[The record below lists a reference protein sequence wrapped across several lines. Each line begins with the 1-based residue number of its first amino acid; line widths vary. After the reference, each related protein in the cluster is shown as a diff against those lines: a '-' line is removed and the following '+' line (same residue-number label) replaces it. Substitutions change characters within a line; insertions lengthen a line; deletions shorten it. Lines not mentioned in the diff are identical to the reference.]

1 MGLFTRSIRPPDDTI
16 PNAND
21 PADVPPATVGPP
33 SATPGDPAG
42 VTLTGEDVGW
52 SPPRVTPSAWSGWPE
67 DWWVPNWS
75 GGAIPQTLT
84 DTAWMCIDYNA
95 STLAAM
101 PPYLKDAAPSLQADW
116 INNPDPD
123 VYSDFGEFLK
133 QAAWDYQMG
142 ETFILTT
149 ARYATGWPARF
160 HVVPPW
166 MVNIDIMNGLRSYS
180 IGGEDVNGDLLHIRY
195 RSQVGYA
202 HGEGPLDAGRYRM
215 LAARMLIQYASKLI
229 GGGGI
234 PSGVLEHP
242 AEQTPA
248 QAAQLKADW
257 VAARLSGIGEP
268 AVLSGGIKW
277 TPTQINPNDLG
288 LTTLLDREEGRIA
301 HLLGVPSELVG
312 IPTSTDPMTY
322 KNVTM
327 WFDLHW
333 RSGLRPKAQAIMA
346 ALSGW
351 ALPRGTSVELNR
363 DEYVAAE
370 PLERAQ
376 TAQILFGIQDPVTG
390 KRALEVDEIRDS
402 ERLDNSTPSDVSSGV
417 LR

>member
-1 MGLFTRSIRPPDDTI
+1 MT
-16 PNAND
+16 PNDND

-33 SATPGDPAG
+33 SAVPGDPHGFSLEGA
-42 VTLTGEDVGW
+42 D
-52 SPPRVTPSAWSGWPE
+52 PPAWVPPNIVPSAWSGWPGE
-67 DWWVPNWS
+67 WFTPYWS
-75 GGAIPQTLT
+75 GGAMPNQLT
-84 DTAWMCIDYNA
+84 DTAWMCIDFNA
-95 STLAAM
+95 AQLSAM

-116 INNPDPD
+116 LNNPDPD
-123 VYSDFGEFLK
+123 VYTDWGEFMK
-133 QAAWDYQMG
+133 QLAWDYQMG
-142 ETFILTT
+142 EAFVLAT
-149 ARYATGWPARF
+149 ARYSTGWPARF

-166 MVNIDIMNGLRSYS
+166 MVSIDIRDGLREYA
-180 IGGEDVNGDLLHIRY
+180 IGGLDVTDDILHVRY
-195 RSQVGYA
+195 RSQAGYA

-215 LAARMLIQYASKLI
+215 LAAQMLIQYAAKLI

-242 AEQTPA
+242 AELSPA

-257 VAARLSGIGEP
+257 VQARLSAVGEP

-277 TPTQINPNDLG
+277 EPTQVNPKDIG
-288 LTTLLDREEGRIA
+288 LTALLDREEGRIA

-333 RSGLRPKAQAIMA
+333 RSGLRPKAQAIMS

-390 KRALEVDEIRDS
+390 ARALGVDEIRES
-402 ERLDNSTPSDVSSGV
+402 ERLDNTSPSDISSGV
-417 LR
+417 LK